1 MRRFRVAEES
11 MSPVLVA
18 GDIVLAARDRQ
29 PPAGAIVVFPHPKHP
44 GSWLVKRVT
53 ASDGTDA
60 WVESDNPAATMADS
74 RTLGWI
80 PTAEMHRAI
89 LRYRRPFSWARL

>member
-11 MSPVLVA
+11 MSPALVA
-18 GDIVLAARDRQ
+18 GDIVWAAPDQQ
-29 PPAGAIVVFPHPKHP
+29 PPAGAIVVFPHPQHP

-53 ASDGTDA
+53 ACDGAEA
-60 WVESDNPAATMADS
+60 WVESDNPTVTMADS

-80 PTAEMHRAI
+80 PTTGMYRVTW
-89 LRYRRPFSWARL
+89 RFRRPISWARL